1 MYKFPVHSFQY
12 CLNFNTLSIV
22 MLNVSSVV
30 LVTDVCAINLVQF
43 LAFYIMLVC
52 VTRVISV
59 LIKGAMKGFSR
70 V

>member
-1 MYKFPVHSFQY
+1 
-12 CLNFNTLSIV
+12 